1 MVPAAAV
8 NITFTPVDQLPLV
21 SVIVPGFEVITVLPL
36 RVSVTTTLAV
46 GAAESRTFEV
56 PVCCLPAMFSVAGL
70 TTIDAPVVG
79 GTTVNGISAVAVD
92 SGGET
97 LSNAVACAV

>member
-8 NITFTPVDQLPLV
+8 NTTFTPVDQLPV
-21 SVIVPGFEVITVLPL
+21 VRVTVPGFEVITVLPL

-56 PVCCLPAMFSVAGL
+56 PVRAARDVQRRR
-70 TTIDAPVVG
+70 D
-79 GTTVNGISAVAVD
+79 
-92 SGGET
+92 
-97 LSNAVACAV
+97 

>member
-1 MVPAAAV
+1 M
-8 NITFTPVDQLPLV
+8 
-21 SVIVPGFEVITVLPL
+21 LPL

-56 PVCCLPAMFSVAGL
+56 AVAPPAMFSVAGF
-70 TTIDAPVVG
+70 TTMDGACARPD
-79 GTTVNGISAVAVD
+79 TVNGISAVAVD
-92 SGGET
+92 SGGVA